1 MTAAPGVA
9 VAGAAALVMVRPGV
23 STATVSW
30 QPPVV
35 VPGGH
40 VEPVA
45 AEAAVMMTSLSPVS
59 GLLTVT
65 VKVMTADAPGA
76 RSPVQVST
84 GLVYDNAPVPVVAAS
99 PL

>member
-1 MTAAPGVA
+1 MPPGVA
-9 VAGAAALVMVRPGV
+9 VTGAAVLVMVRAGV
-23 STATVSW
+23 STATVTW
-30 QPPVV
+30 QPPLV
-35 VPGGH
+35 VPGGQLD
-40 VEPVA
+40 PAA

-65 VKVMTADAPGA
+65 VKVMTADAAGA
-76 RSPVQVST
+76 RSPVQVRA